1 MLTKLDLV
9 IDTVGSYHD
18 LLWYGIYH
26 DVHWCFMMAPV
37 LWQFFYTCHLQ
48 IVKPLG
54 HYRCLVFWH
63 FLTIGLRTRRFSE
76 PTVWLPRAARKSRVF
91 REFVTF
97 SLPRIFFFLLL
108 SLVWPSFFWPFLW
121 LFAVTWLH
129 LWASR
134 SKLPSNI
141 SSIALSAT
149 YVLDESCILTCCPS
163 DSVLL
168 LGYIQT
174 DTACLT
180 QRSPDK
186 VFTLGFLG
194 HFSHSQLRAQPL
206 KLFEVGEARGD
217 GLGHSACTWPQISLQ
232 SFRAKPKPGWG
243 LERRYR
249 KLNTLK

>member
-76 PTVWLPRAARKSRVF
+76 PTVCLLS
-91 REFVTF
+91 
-97 SLPRIFFFLLL
+97 SLTLSCLTFFLLAL
-108 SLVWPSFFWPFLW
+108 SLLTLRSDLAAS
-121 LFAVTWLH
+121 L
-129 LWASR
+129 SR

-168 LGYIQT
+168 LCYPNVILGST
-174 DTACLT
+174 K
-180 QRSPDK
+180 RSP
-186 VFTLGFLG
+186 
-194 HFSHSQLRAQPL
+194 LRSPT
-206 KLFEVGEARGD
+206 K
-217 GLGHSACTWPQISLQ
+217 SLRWAFWGT
-232 SFRAKPKPGWG
+232 FRIPSSEPNPSSS
-243 LERRYR
+243 LR
-249 KLNTLK
+249 